1 MTGGDWEGP
10 RARRR
15 RPNPIDRGPR
25 RVKES
30 LDAVTARLGNP
41 DAETLSAVFVQW
53 EEIAG
58 ASVASHVQPLR
69 LKDGV
74 LVVAADHPAWATQIR
89 ALSATVLQRIGEI
102 TGAAPTRL
110 EVTVRR
116 P

>member
-1 MTGGDWEGP
+1 MTGGDWEAP
-10 RARRR
+10 RPRRR
-15 RPNPIDRGPR
+15 RFAAIDRGPR

-30 LDAVTARLGNP
+30 LDAVASRLGNP
-41 DAETLSAVFVQW
+41 DADTLSAVFVQW

-58 ASVASHVQPLR
+58 ESVASHVQPVR

-89 ALSATVLQRIGEI
+89 ALSATVLQRIGDI
-102 TGAAPTRL
+102 TGCAPTRL